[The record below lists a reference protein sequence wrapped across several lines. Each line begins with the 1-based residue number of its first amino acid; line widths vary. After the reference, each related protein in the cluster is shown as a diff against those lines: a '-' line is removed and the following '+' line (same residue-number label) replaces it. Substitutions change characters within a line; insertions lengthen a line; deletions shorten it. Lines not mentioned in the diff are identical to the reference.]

1 MQKSL
6 GHMGRSR
13 QGTGTDGAA
22 GPVFFQGWWVECF
35 GSPWLGLTGQ
45 FKPKRAGVLVRS
57 KEGKE
62 GDSYLRNRKGEVG
75 GGWRV
80 ADRRDLISGCWG
92 IHTRILHFLVTL
104 LAVIQD
110 MPSQER
116 LVSVPSPSRPLS
128 YAKWML
134 KQQYY
139 GYLAKLLKVPS

>member
-75 GGWRV
+75 GVEGGR
-80 ADRRDLISGCWG
+80 
-92 IHTRILHFLVTL
+92 
-104 LAVIQD
+104 
-110 MPSQER
+110 QER
-116 LVSVPSPSRPLS
+116 PHLWVLGNSYQDFTLSCDPAGRYLGHALLGEVSVSSKPQQTSQLCKMD
-128 YAKWML
+128 AKAAILWIF
-134 KQQYY
+134 
-139 GYLAKLLKVPS
+139 S